1 MLDLDF
7 LIFGQKIVRQF
18 RTFWQFWF
26 SVARLTKVPLNKKNG
41 WNRRFSTFSRVFL
54 YKYMTFQH
62 KEKSNRH
69 HTRQKMAMWAFLT
82 YISSYVFL
90 VQNTWLPRLAKFVPK
105 WKCISMQIFAYL
117 RLKNRKKSGNRKIEP
132 RFMLDLDFCK
142 LL

>member
-1 MLDLDF
+1 M
-7 LIFGQKIVRQF
+7 IFGQKIVRQF

-26 SVARLTKVPLNKKNG
+26 SVARLTKVLLNKKNG

-90 VQNTWLPRLAKFVPK
+90 VQNTWRRHIAKYVPK
-105 WKCISMQIFAYL
+105 WKIIFIHNLVYF
-117 RLKNRKKSGNRKIEP
+117 RLKNCKKSGNRKIKLY
-132 RFMLDLDFCK
+132 FVLDLDFCK

>member
-1 MLDLDF
+1 M
-7 LIFGQKIVRQF
+7 IFGQKIIRQF
-18 RTFWQFWF
+18 RIFWQFWF
-26 SVARLTKVPLNKKNG
+26 SVARLTKVLLNKKNG

-90 VQNTWLPRLAKFVPK
+90 VQNTWFQPLANSVPK
-105 WKCISMQIFAYL
+105 SKCISMQTFAYF
-117 RLKNRKKSGNRKIEP
+117 RLKNCKKSGNRKIKLY
-132 RFMLDLDFCK
+132 FVLNLDFCK